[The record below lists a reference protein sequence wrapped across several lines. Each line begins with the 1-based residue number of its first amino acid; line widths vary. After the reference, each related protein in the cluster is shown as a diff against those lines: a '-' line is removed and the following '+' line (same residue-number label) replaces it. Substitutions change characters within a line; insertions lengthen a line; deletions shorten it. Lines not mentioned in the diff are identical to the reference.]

1 MTLPDRAAASLGS
14 GFSRDGIL
22 GWLGLLALWIAYSPA
37 TAYADRFRMGVPTA
51 PSHVWTIEA
60 NAFAAEFAER
70 AQGAHSI
77 AVFPAGQLGNDAQML
92 QQLQTGALDM
102 AFMPIA
108 EITNRIP
115 EFGALYAPYLAK
127 DVAAAAEL
135 LASEEARGL
144 LDQLPARIG
153 VVGIGY
159 SLAGM
164 RQIIA
169 RDAIE
174 SLDDLRGLKL
184 RITPLD
190 PIRDFYVL
198 AGVAPIPM
206 PLGSV
211 YDALANGQIDAI
223 DMDLENIWK
232 QSYHDLAETVVLSNH
247 MMFPMVGLVSAAKW
261 RTFDPELRTTISELM
276 TERFERI
283 AATYVE
289 AESEYAAELEN
300 AGIEIRRVGPEFFG
314 PVLDEWEDA
323 WRVKAP
329 VLVRLRHLAAEAESG
344 PADAGR

>member
-1 MTLPDRAAASLGS
+1 MIANRASCFRHLGV
-14 GFSRDGIL
+14 FAC
-22 GWLGLLALWIAYSPA
+22 LLAPIPLLLPEVAL
-37 TAYADRFRMGVPTA
+37 ADRFRMGVPTP

-60 NAFAAEFAER
+60 NAFAASFEQR
-70 AQGAHSI
+70 TQGEHSV

-108 EITNRIP
+108 EIANRIP

-127 DVAAAAEL
+127 DVAEAARL
-135 LASEEARGL
+135 LDSNEARGL

-164 RQIIA
+164 RQIVT
-169 RDAIE
+169 RDAVRSIE
-174 SLDDLRGLKL
+174 DLRGLKL

-198 AGVAPIPM
+198 LGSAPIPL
-206 PLGSV
+206 PIGSV

-223 DMDLENIWK
+223 DMDLENTWK
-232 QSYHDLAETVVLSNH
+232 QKYYDLGETVVLSNH
-247 MMFPMVGLVSAAKW
+247 MMFPMIGLVSGIRW
-261 RTFDPELRTTISELM
+261 RTLDPELRVLVSELM
-276 TERFERI
+276 AQHFESI

-289 AESEYAAELEN
+289 AEIEYATELRN
-300 AGIEIRRVGPEFFG
+300 AGIEVREVGPEFFG
-314 PVLDEWEDA
+314 AVLDQWEEA
-323 WRVKAP
+323 WQEKAP
-329 VLVRLRHLAAEAESG
+329 VLTRLRRLANTAASGSAAETAH
-344 PADAGR
+344 

>member
-1 MTLPDRAAASLGS
+1 
-14 GFSRDGIL
+14 
-22 GWLGLLALWIAYSPA
+22 
-37 TAYADRFRMGVPTA
+37 MGVPTA
-51 PSHVWTIEA
+51 PTHVWTIEA
-60 NAFAAEFAER
+60 NAFAAAFAGR
-70 AQGAHSI
+70 TQSAHTI

-135 LASEEARGL
+135 LASDEARGL

-153 VVGIGY
+153 VIGIGY

-164 RQIIA
+164 RQIIS
-169 RDAIE
+169 RDAVQ

-190 PIRDFYVL
+190 PVRDFYVF
-198 AGVAPIPM
+198 AGAAPIPL

-232 QSYHDLAETVVLSNH
+232 QKYYDLSETVVVSNH
-247 MMFPMVGLVSAAKW
+247 MMFPMVGLVSAVKW
-261 RTFDPELRTTISELM
+261 RGFDPELRATISELM
-276 TERFERI
+276 ARHFERI

-289 AESEYAAELEN
+289 AEVEYATELKN
-300 AGIEIRRVGPEFFG
+300 AGVEIRQVGPEFFG
-314 PVLDEWEDA
+314 PVLDQWEDT
-323 WRVKAP
+323 WQRKAP
-329 VLVRLRHLAAEAESG
+329 VLTSLRRLAAAREAG
-344 PADAGR
+344 PEGLRTP

>member
-1 MTLPDRAAASLGS
+1 MNPRIANGCRYLAVLACSAAFVPA
-14 GFSRDGIL
+14 D
-22 GWLGLLALWIAYSPA
+22 AL
-37 TAYADRFRMGVPTA
+37 ADRFRMGVPTA

-60 NAFAAEFAER
+60 NAFAASFAER
-70 AQGAHSI
+70 TGGAHSI

-108 EITNRIP
+108 ELTNRIP
-115 EFGALYAPYLAK
+115 ELGALYAPYLAR
-127 DVAAAAEL
+127 DVADAAKL
-135 LASEEARGL
+135 LATDEARKL
-144 LDQLPARIG
+144 LEQLPARMG

-164 RQIIA
+164 RQIIS
-169 RDAIE
+169 RSPVQ
-174 SLDDLRGLKL
+174 SLDDLKGRKL

-198 AGVAPIPM
+198 AGAAPIPM

-232 QSYHDLAETVVLSNH
+232 QKYHDLADTVILSNH

-261 RTFDPELRTTISELM
+261 RTLDPELRTLITELM
-276 TERFERI
+276 TAHFERI
-283 AATYVE
+283 ATTYIE
-289 AESEYAAELEN
+289 AENEYKAELEA
-300 AGIEIRRVGPEFFG
+300 AGIEVRPVGPEFFG
-314 PVLDEWEDA
+314 DVLDRWEQT
-323 WRVKAP
+323 WRRKAP
-329 VLVRLRHLAAEAESG
+329 VLIRLRQLAS
-344 PADAGR
+344 AGSDSAATAR

>member
-1 MTLPDRAAASLGS
+1 MKPRVASYC
-14 GFSRDGIL
+14 RC
-22 GWLGLLALWIAYSPA
+22 LALLVCSVVFAPGGA
-37 TAYADRFRMGVPTA
+37 LADRFRMGVPTA

-60 NAFAAEFAER
+60 NAFAANFAER
-70 AQGAHSI
+70 TGGAHSI

-115 EFGALYAPYLAK
+115 ELGALYAPYLAT
-127 DVAAAAEL
+127 DVAAAAKL
-135 LASEEARGL
+135 LASDEARGL

-164 RQIIA
+164 RQIIS
-169 RDAIE
+169 RGPVQ
-174 SLDDLRGLKL
+174 SLDDLRGRKL

-190 PIRDFYVL
+190 PIRDFYVN
-198 AGVAPIPM
+198 AGVAPIPL

-211 YDALANGQIDAI
+211 YDALANGQIDAV

-232 QSYHDLAETVVLSNH
+232 QNYYGLAETVILSNH

-261 RTFDPELRTTISELM
+261 RTLDPELKATITELM
-276 TERFERI
+276 TQHFERI
-283 AATYVE
+283 AVTYIDAEREYE
-289 AESEYAAELEN
+289 AELKA
-300 AGIEIRRVGPEFFG
+300 AGIEVLPVGPEFFG
-314 PVLDEWEDA
+314 TALAEWEET
-323 WRVKAP
+323 WRPKAP
-329 VLVRLRHLAAEAESG
+329 VLVRLRQLAAAAESG
-344 PADAGR
+344 SAETGQ